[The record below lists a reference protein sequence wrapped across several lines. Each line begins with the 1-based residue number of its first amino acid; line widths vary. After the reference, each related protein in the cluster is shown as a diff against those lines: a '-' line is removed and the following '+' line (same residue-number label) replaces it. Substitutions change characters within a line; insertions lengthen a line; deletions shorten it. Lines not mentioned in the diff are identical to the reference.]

1 MLGLGN
7 VIAIPTVKAN
17 TYTIQGNRT
26 DFQKEI
32 SQANQ
37 ALTSMTDQVNRV
49 NQAIKENNRKMQD
62 VKNQISK
69 TNTEVNQLNDQ
80 IKIINDRIEKRNNIL
95 KDRAVALQQTGG
107 DVSYLDVLFGASSI
121 QDFIER
127 IGSIATLIQAD
138 NNLLQQHEAD
148 GKAVEEKQ
156 VAVQSKLSKLT
167 AMKTDLDG
175 MREQLDEQKS
185 QNDAIEKQQQAK
197 NGSTQ
202 LAALMFQNREQA
214 AAAINQGISETHQS
228 GTSFSIPALSI
239 ANGGGAID
247 KVIQAGYKYIGN
259 SVYVFGGGR
268 TEYDVEHGYF
278 DCSGFVHWAFSQAG
292 ISVGSSTDALLGDGR
307 RVPASSMKPGDL
319 VFFNTYKTN
328 GHVGIYIGG
337 GKFIGSQSSTG
348 VAVAN
353 MSNSYWAQHF
363 SGVVVRVIK

>member
-1 MLGLGN
+1 MNKKIAVLSTTIMLGLGN

-26 DFQKEI
+26 EI

-37 ALTSMTDQVNRV
+37 AQTSITDQVNRV
-49 NQAIKENNRKMQD
+49 NQAIKENNREMQD
-62 VKNQISK
+62 VENQIAK
-69 TNTEVNQLNDQ
+69 TNTEVNQLNNQ

-95 KDRAVALQQTGG
+95 KDRAIAMQQTGG
-107 DVSYLDVLFGASSI
+107 DVSYLDVLLGASSI

-127 IGSIATLIQAD
+127 IGSISTLIQAD

-148 GKAVEEKQ
+148 RKAVEEKQ
-156 VAVQSKLSKLT
+156 AVVQSNLSKLT
-167 AMKTDLDG
+167 AMKTDLVG
-175 MREQLDEQKS
+175 MREQLAEQKS
-185 QNDAIEKQQQAK
+185 QN
-197 NGSTQ
+197 STQ

-228 GTSFSIPALSI
+228 GTSFSIPALTI
-239 ANGGGAID
+239 ANGSGTID
-247 KVIQAGYKYIGN
+247 KVIQAGYRYIGN

-307 RVPASSMKPGDL
+307 RVSASSMQPGDL

-363 SGVVVRVIK
+363 SGVVVRVIN